1 MPTFYYDESNNHR
14 KLWIDPDRRAYNID
28 RDKNR
33 KVPVGRNFVLG
44 GVVHYGASSSADV
57 SALIASLRLQK
68 DLEEVKFKHIANGDF
83 ASCLKSAKVQA
94 LLEWVLASDLYVHFF
109 NVNLE
114 YWAFLDI
121 VDDCVM
127 WCHANGL
134 PMPVNSVHDIV
145 LLKDAL
151 YRVIR
156 MDREAFLDMA
166 CAFGYPNIEDRTAEF
181 VQALASHVGT
191 VMSSPKYSEQMQ
203 EVGLED
209 ALARLLGLLN
219 SCHEIDDMTLAH
231 MDEDGVLLD
240 AFDIFYDYT
249 STARAREELVMD
261 MEAKVKEQFESRAGM
276 PMPAN
281 LRFADSKDEP
291 LVQVSDLTTGL
302 IARYFQFVDDHDH
315 HQLGEWMETLSGQQ
329 AINLSLLKDV
339 FDKSHERDHTLLHRL
354 VSAGELEKSDLILY
368 PEHFHSQ
375 N

>member
-28 RDKNR
+28 GDVNR

-57 SALIASLRLQK
+57 SALITSLRVQKALQ
-68 DLEEVKFKHIANGDF
+68 EVKFKHIASGDF
-83 ASCLKSAKVQA
+83 GSCLKSAKVQA
-94 LLEWVLASDLYVHFF
+94 LLEWILASDLYVHFF

-127 WCHANGL
+127 WCYENGI
-134 PMPVNSVHDIV
+134 PMAVHSMDDIV

-156 MDREAFLDMA
+156 IDREAFLNMA
-166 CAFGYPNIEDRTAEF
+166 CKFGYPNIEDKTAEF
-181 VQALASHVGT
+181 VQALAARVGA
-191 VMSSPKYSEQMQ
+191 VMSSPKHSDQMQ

-209 ALARLLGLLN
+209 ALARLLHLLN

-249 STARAREELVMD
+249 STARSKEELVMD
-261 MEAKVKEQFESRAGM
+261 MEVQVKEQFESRAGR

-315 HQLGEWMETLSGQQ
+315 YQLAEWMETLSGQQ
-329 AINLSLLKDV
+329 TINLSLLKHV
-339 FDKSHERDHTLLHRL
+339 FDKSHEKDHTLLHRL

>member
-28 RDKNR
+28 RDTNR

-57 SALIASLRLQK
+57 SALITSLRVQK
-68 DLEEVKFKHIANGDF
+68 GLEEIKFKHIASGDF
-83 ASCLKSAKVQA
+83 GSCLKSAKVEA
-94 LLEWVLASDLYVHFF
+94 LLDWLLESDLYIHFF

-127 WCHANGL
+127 WCHGNRIPL
-134 PMPVNSVHDIV
+134 DISS
-145 LLKDAL
+145 LDDITTLKDAL

-156 MDREAFLDMA
+156 IDREAFLDMA
-166 CAFGYPNIEDRTAEF
+166 CAFGYPNIEDKTAHF
-181 VQALASHVGT
+181 VRALKSRVST
-191 VMSSPKYSEQMQ
+191 VMTSSKHRDQMQ

-209 ALARLLGLLN
+209 ALARLLHLLS
-219 SCHEIDDMTLAH
+219 SCIDIDDMTLAH

-240 AFDIFYDYT
+240 AFDVFYDYT
-249 STARAREELVMD
+249 SMSRANDELIMD
-261 MEAKVKEQFESRAGM
+261 MEVEVKEQFESKSAVSI
-276 PMPAN
+276 PAN
-281 LRFADSKDEP
+281 LRFADSKTEP

-302 IARYFQFVDDHDH
+302 IARYFQFIDDHDH
-315 HQLGEWMETLSGQQ
+315 YQLAEWME
-329 AINLSLLKDV
+329 NLSRQQSVNLALLRHV
-339 FDKSHERDHTLLHRL
+339 FDKSHEKDHTLLHRL

-368 PEHFHSQ
+368 PAHFLSQ